1 MFSPYCPGCTAAA
14 EAAGKPEG
22 RSEAV
27 RAQAQEEGEGG
38 QGVDQG
44 TVQKSGLCISVFVYH
59 SFIELLLYSGKAA
72 GSK

>member
-1 MFSPYCPGCTAAA
+1 MIRFDQSADVFSLYWPGCTAAA

-38 QGVDQG
+38 QRVDQG
-44 TVQKSGLCISVFVYH
+44 TVQKSGLRIAFFVF
-59 SFIELLLYSGKAA
+59 
-72 GSK
+72 